1 MSLTTNGQREA
12 VGSAGDG
19 SKGGGR
25 RVRGG
30 RRGRRRRPPVENKP
44 GEEDL
49 KIKRKSLYFSHL
61 VELGDKHL
69 NMALNTR
76 VALVS

>member
-1 MSLTTNGQREA
+1 MSLATNGQREA

-19 SKGGGR
+19 SERGGR

-30 RRGRRRRPPVENKP
+30 RRGRRRRPPVEDKP

-49 KIKRKSLYFSHL
+49 KMRREIFIFFT
-61 VELGDKHL
+61 GG
-69 NMALNTR
+69 R
-76 VALVS
+76 VGR

>member
-44 GEEDL
+44 GRGEL
-49 KIKRKSLYFSHL
+49 KDEKRNLYIFHIW
-61 VELGDKHL
+61 
-69 NMALNTR
+69 
-76 VALVS
+76 

>member
-12 VGSAGDG
+12 IGSAGDG

-49 KIKRKSLYFSHL
+49 KMRSEIYIFFTF
-61 VELGDKHL
+61 DKIG
-69 NMALNTR
+69 
-76 VALVS
+76 

>member
-12 VGSAGDG
+12 VWSAGDG

-30 RRGRRRRPPVENKP
+30 RRGRRRRPPVEDKP

-49 KIKRKSLYFSHL
+49 KMRSEIYKFFI
-61 VELGDKHL
+61 GD
-69 NMALNTR
+69 R
-76 VALVS
+76 VGR

>member
-1 MSLTTNGQREA
+1 MSLATNGQREA

-19 SKGGGR
+19 SEGGRR

-44 GEEDL
+44 GKEDL
-49 KIKRKSLYFSHL
+49 KMSREIYKFFT
-61 VELGDKHL
+61 GG
-69 NMALNTR
+69 R
-76 VALVS
+76 VGR

>member
-1 MSLTTNGQREA
+1 MSVENPNYIPHSPGQSGKCNMSLTTNRQREA

-44 GEEDL
+44 GE
-49 KIKRKSLYFSHL
+49 
-61 VELGDKHL
+61 V
-69 NMALNTR
+69 N
-76 VALVS
+76 

>member
-12 VGSAGDG
+12 VGSAGDR
-19 SKGGGR
+19 SEGGGR

-49 KIKRKSLYFSHL
+49 KMRRKSLYFSHL

-69 NMALNTR
+69 MIVINIK
-76 VALVS
+76 VAPV